1 MTIMILNRDKIM
13 KETLMIERRKKYG
26 KLKLVL
32 EQWNKVVLLVRK

>member
-26 KLKLVL
+26 KLKLVS

>member
-1 MTIMILNRDKIM
+1 MTIMILNRDNIM
-13 KETLMIERRKKYG
+13 KETLMIERRKNYG